1 MAADK
6 YQKVKAM
13 IHDLYLDG
21 YTKNSISKVL
31 GMSVNQVSYIL
42 YTKLRMHE
50 KSPRKMSSTNLV
62 ESMPKHLVDRV
73 ITLASWGYNNKEI
86 AEDTRLPYNRVH
98 VLVKE
103 AINKDLIKKLV

>member
-6 YQKVKAM
+6 YQKVKEM
-13 IHDLYLDG
+13 VHDLYLDG

-31 GMSVNQVSYIL
+31 GMSVNQISYIL

-62 ESMPKHLVDRV
+62 ESMPKHLVNRV

-86 AEDTRLPYNRVH
+86 AEDTRLPYNRVY

-103 AINKDLIKKLV
+103 ATNKDLIKKLV